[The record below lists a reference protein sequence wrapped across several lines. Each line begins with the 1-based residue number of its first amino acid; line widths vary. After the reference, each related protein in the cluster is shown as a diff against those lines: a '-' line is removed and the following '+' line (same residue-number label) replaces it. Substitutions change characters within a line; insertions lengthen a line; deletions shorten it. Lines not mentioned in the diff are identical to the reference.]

1 MKNEGD
7 LIVKQNPGF
16 FKETNRTVALA
27 RAYAV
32 LKKISDSQGMI
43 VPLAEVNKT
52 LALPGFEGITVH

>member
-7 LIVKQNPGF
+7 LIVQENPDY
-16 FKETNRTVALA
+16 FKDVNKDVALA

-43 VPLAEVNKT
+43 VPLEDVNRT
-52 LALPGFEGITVH
+52 LKLPGFKGITVR